1 MHPLADLTLSHYI
14 EDGRSDVLVE
24 DGVGIFC
31 RLHPVW
37 VGDAPDDVMAMLGPH
52 LCPGVSLCPIGDEHF
67 VGNML
72 DSWYRIIHIWV
83 NGSLLG
89 RLWSPLVPDSI
100 SQGHS

>member
-37 VGDAPDDVMAMLGPH
+37 VGDAPDDVMAMPGCIYVPV
-52 LCPGVSLCPIGDEHF
+52 CPYAQSVT
-67 VGNML
+67 
-72 DSWYRIIHIWV
+72 
-83 NGSLLG
+83 
-89 RLWSPLVPDSI
+89 SI
-100 SQGHS
+100 SLEICLIRGIA